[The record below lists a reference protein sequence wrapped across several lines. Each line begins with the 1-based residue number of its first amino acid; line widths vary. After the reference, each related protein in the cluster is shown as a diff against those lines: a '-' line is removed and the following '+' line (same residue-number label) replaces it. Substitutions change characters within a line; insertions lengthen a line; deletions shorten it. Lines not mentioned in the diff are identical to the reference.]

1 MSHFKYKYTI
11 LVPTH
16 QRGALLRETLRGL
29 LLQEHDNYQIVVS
42 NNYSQDETRT
52 VLSEYARES
61 RVTIIHTDRKL
72 SMPVHWEFAMGHV
85 EGEYI
90 IILGDDDGVRPDFLS
105 TLDIVIENTGANLIK
120 FKTGLYYHNDWI
132 DDNRNTFEFDDRCSN
147 RYFEVDKHSVISDFC
162 EFTNYAIFPNLLQT
176 CFSLELFR
184 KAKKKCGTVFVGAPD
199 WSCPFV
205 LLMDDSAK
213 LVYVDSTLGY
223 GGRSQMSNVAYYFE
237 SAANTTQNDR
247 ITDFINELSAEVR
260 FPYHEP
266 KITAAG
272 NFTPAAFSYAKH
284 FYDEE
289 LKSFTLNK
297 FELCKCIQQD
307 IAEEA
312 VSKRRRFWTPSEFES
327 FKNFVQELSSSEREA
342 IHGMAGFF
350 SLTGRG
356 RLLLKLVKRR
366 VLKFAPSPL
375 RTWIQSIRKREMDSK
390 YPWNTKVNLNGL
402 DIKNGYELMKSFSA
416 IVKKSDEC
424 SETKNL
430 ALVRSPELSSR
441 GQLNLPATRNLVR
454 RTFQDTRA
462 HI

>member
-1 MSHFKYKYTI
+1 MSNFKYKYTI

-52 VLSEYARES
+52 VLSEYAGEPRIK
-61 RVTIIHTDRKL
+61 IIHTDRKL
-72 SMPVHWEFAMGHV
+72 SMPVHWEFAMDHV

-105 TLDIVIENTGANLIK
+105 ILDIVIENTSANLIK
-120 FKTGLYYHNDWI
+120 FKTGLYYHNDWV
-132 DDNRNTFEFDDRCSN
+132 DNKRNTFEFDDRCSN
-147 RYFEVDKHSVISDFC
+147 RYFEVDKRSVISDFC

-184 KAKKKCGTVFVGAPD
+184 KAKRKCGTVFVGAPD

-213 LVYVDSTLGY
+213 LVYIDSTFGF
-223 GGRSQMSNVAYYFE
+223 GGRSKLSNAVYYE
-237 SAANTTQNDR
+237 SSANNENQNDR

-260 FPYHEP
+260 FPYHAP
-266 KITAAG
+266 KITTAG

-284 FYDEE
+284 FCGEE
-289 LKSFTLNK
+289 LKSFALNK
-297 FELCKCIQQD
+297 FELCKVIQQD

-312 VSKRRRFWTPSEFES
+312 VSARQRFWTPSELES
-327 FKNFVQELSSSEREA
+327 FKDFIRELPDSERDA
-342 IHGMAGFF
+342 IRGMAGYF
-350 SLTGRG
+350 SLAGKG
-356 RLLLKLVKRR
+356 RLLLKWLKRR

-375 RTWIQSIRKREMDSK
+375 QALGKAIWRSEADSK
-390 YPWNTKVNLNGL
+390 YPWNTKVNLNDL
-402 DIKNGYELMKSFSA
+402 DIKNGYELVKSFSV

-424 SETKNL
+424 SETKNETL
-430 ALVRSPELSSR
+430 ARLPYLTSR
-441 GQLNLPATRNLVR
+441 GRLNLPA
-454 RTFQDTRA
+454 
-462 HI
+462 IWK